1 MGIKGCIP
9 GLPRRAQRKT
19 HKQGSAFLPKGNCRG
34 YGRAGIRRYIHGF
47 LAWKQVRKLYG
58 FMVRVLQKQV
68 LYLSAA
74 CLSNRKEGAQGQKGV
89 RKTNRAAKPGLCPKG
104 REGQCTPRSPQHF
117 SSTAERLPLKRIN
130 PVRIRKMKPKSV
142 QLQERTSTYC
152 SAI

>member
-1 MGIKGCIP
+1 MQVPTCFGEHD
-9 GLPRRAQRKT
+9 RKPMD
-19 HKQGSAFLPKGNCRG
+19 KFLPFCP
-34 YGRAGIRRYIHGF
+34 RATAEGMAETGFAVHGGF
-47 LAWKQVRKLYG
+47 LAWKQGKKLHG
-58 FMVRVLQKQV
+58 STVQVLQKQV
-68 LYLSAA
+68 LYLSSA
-74 CLSNRKEGAQGQKGV
+74 CLSNRKEGAQGKKGV

-142 QLQERTSTYC
+142 QLQERRSTYC